1 VADFTPRSP
10 DYEAAIRTLFHQ
22 QPVMA
27 TFGAALTSIAP
38 GAVEITLPF
47 RADLT
52 QQNGFIHAGVLTT
65 LADNACGCAAYSLM
79 PVGDAILTVEYKVN
93 FVRPA
98 AGERLVARGR
108 VIRPGRTV
116 TACAADVFAITGDQ
130 ETLVATML
138 ATMIALR
145 DRAERAGGD

>member
-1 VADFTPRSP
+1 MPDFTPRNP

-27 TFGAALTSIAP
+27 TFGAALTSVAP
-38 GAVEITLPF
+38 GAVEIALPF
-47 RADLT
+47 RSDLT
-52 QQNGFIHAGVLTT
+52 QQSGFIHAGVLTT

-79 PVGDAILTVEYKVN
+79 PAGAGILTVEYKVN

-98 AGERLVARGR
+98 AGERLIARGR

-116 TACAADVFAITGDQ
+116 TACAADVFAIAGGE

-138 ATMIALR
+138 ATMIALD
-145 DRAERAGGD
+145 DRAGAS